1 MSLETKINHIPY
13 TPTHSYTP
21 THPHD
26 QQVVSI
32 SYPTRQWKDNKEY
45 TPTPKKS
52 KQPETYTS
60 TKPKKESYSP
70 KKK

>member
-32 SYPTRQWKDNKEY
+32 SYPTRDWKIDREY
-45 TPTPKKS
+45 TQPQPKNQNYTP
-52 KQPETYTS
+52 
-60 TKPKKESYSP
+60 KPKKQQVYSP